1 MKKELPSLALACA
14 VLGRRFLENGNVW
27 FVSPQSDAVGREAEC
42 SVESLDKTGTMYSF
56 GLCRRARQDAVFC
69 FYFVS

>member
-14 VLGRRFLENGNVW
+14 VLGRCVW

-56 GLCRRARQDAVFC
+56 SLCRRARQDAVFC